1 MCAKAVKSY
10 ALLNITAKGSPLA
23 EIYTKGCFLKV
34 RNFKKTLSLV
44 LSVLMLVCCCSVV
57 FSTFATAYTTNDGTT
72 PNYGV
77 YTYDFLTK
85 DADGNVVEACPVGML
100 GTVGHSVAAHQ
111 LQPGTVTEGE
121 KIGAE
126 IGVGIGVALVGSG
139 IEIFHKEG
147 LGAFQIADIH
157 G

>member
-44 LSVLMLVCCCSVV
+44 LSVLMLVSCCSVV
-57 FSTFATAYTTNDGTT
+57 LSTFVSAYTTNDTAGQA
-72 PNYGV
+72 NYGV

-85 DADGNVVEACPVGML
+85 DADGNVVDAYP
-100 GTVGHSVAAHQ
+100 SKAHDV
-111 LQPGTVTEGE
+111 LSNSNSE
-121 KIGAE
+121 KGYSYITT
-126 IGVGIGVALVGSG
+126 
-139 IEIFHKEG
+139 
-147 LGAFQIADIH
+147 
-157 G
+157 